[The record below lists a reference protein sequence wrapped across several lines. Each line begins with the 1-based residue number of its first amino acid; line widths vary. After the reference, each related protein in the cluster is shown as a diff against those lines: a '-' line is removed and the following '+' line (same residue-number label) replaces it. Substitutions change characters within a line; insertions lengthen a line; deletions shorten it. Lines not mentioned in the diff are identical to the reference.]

1 MLPFRKI
8 LFPLDYSE
16 RCLAVPPRV
25 KEKLRHFDAADF
37 RLLELKGQLGLD
49 MPHAFLDGCVAE
61 VIHQRQ

>member
-1 MLPFRKI
+1 
-8 LFPLDYSE
+8 
-16 RCLAVPPRV
+16 VPPRV

-49 MPHAFLDGCVAE
+49 MPHGFLDGSVAE